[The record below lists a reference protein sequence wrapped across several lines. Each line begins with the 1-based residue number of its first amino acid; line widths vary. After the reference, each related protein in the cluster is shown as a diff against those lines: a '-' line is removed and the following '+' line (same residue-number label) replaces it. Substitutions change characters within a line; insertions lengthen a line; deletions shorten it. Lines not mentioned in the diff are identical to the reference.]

1 MKKYFVLFLFI
12 VSLIN
17 AQQKDPQKIL
27 DAVVNKFNKVKDYQA
42 DITAKVDINFIKVP
56 DTKARIYFKQPNKTK
71 IDSKGFAML
80 PKQSVNFSPADLLKG
95 NYNTFFVK
103 TEKIDNTVLDV
114 IKIIP
119 NSDSSDIFLSTFWI
133 DAAQSLIKKVEMN
146 GKRTGTTTVT
156 LEYNNTQYSLPS
168 KVKFSFNL
176 GDVNSPQQNQSSQKQ
191 EEHHDRNQGL
201 SGSVIL
207 TYSNFIINK
216 GIPDKFF
223 EEKKK

>member
-1 MKKYFVLFLFI
+1 MKKYFILVLFI
-12 VSLIN
+12 ASCIN

-27 DAVVNKFNKVKDYQA
+27 DAVVGKFNKIKDYQA
-42 DITAKVDINFIKVP
+42 DITAKVDISFIKVP
-56 DTKARIYFKQPNKTK
+56 DTKARIYFKQPNKVK

-80 PKQSVNFSPADLLKG
+80 PKQSINFSPADLLKG

-119 NSDSSDIFLSTFWI
+119 NSDSTDIFLSTFWI

-176 GDVNSPQQNQSSQKQ
+176 GDANLPQQTQSNQKQ
-191 EEHHDRNQGL
+191 EEHRGRMQGL

-216 GIPDKFF
+216 GIPDSFF

>member
-1 MKKYFVLFLFI
+1 MKKYFILILFI
-12 VSLIN
+12 ASCIN

-27 DAVVNKFNKVKDYQA
+27 DAVINKFNKVKDYQA
-42 DITAKVDINFIKVP
+42 DITTKVDISFIKVP
-56 DTKARIYFKQPNKTK
+56 DTKAKIFFKQPDKVK

-103 TEKIDNTVLDV
+103 TEKIDNTTLDV

-119 NSDSSDIFLSTFWI
+119 NSDSTDIFLSTFWI
-133 DAAQSLIKKVEMN
+133 DSAQSLVKKVEMN

-156 LEYNNTQYSLPS
+156 LEYKDSQYSLPS

-176 GDVNSPQQNQSSQKQ
+176 GDVNLPQQTQSNQNQ
-191 EEHHDRNQGL
+191 EEHHGRMQSL

-207 TYSNFIINK
+207 TYSNYIINK
-216 GIPDKFF
+216 GIPDSIFK
-223 EEKKK
+223 EKKK

>member
-1 MKKYFVLFLFI
+1 MKKYFILVLFI
-12 VSLIN
+12 ASCIN

-27 DAVVNKFNKVKDYQA
+27 DAVVGKFNKVKDYQA
-42 DITAKVDINFIKVP
+42 DITAKVDISFIKVP
-56 DTKARIYFKQPNKTK
+56 DTKAKVYFKQPNKVK

-103 TEKIDNTVLDV
+103 TEKIDDTTLDV

-119 NSDSSDIFLSTFWI
+119 NSDSTDIFLSTFWI
-133 DAAQSLIKKVEMN
+133 DTAQSLIKKVEMN

-156 LEYNNTQYSLPS
+156 LEYGNPQYSLPS
-168 KVKFSFNL
+168 KVIFSFNL
-176 GDVNSPQQNQSSQKQ
+176 GDVNLPQQSQSNQKP
-191 EEHHDRNQGL
+191 EEHRGRTQGL

-207 TYSNFIINK
+207 TYSNYVINK
-216 GIPDKFF
+216 GIPDSIF